1 MNTVT
6 EPTRR
11 TTPIPADPELYD
23 SPRAIGARRRG
34 LDAPYITG
42 GEDPH
47 PAEALAE
54 ERKYG
59 RLLLAMVLTIVG
71 MGFVVGTILAL
82 AGFGGT

>member
-1 MNTVT
+1 MSAVT
-6 EPTRR
+6 EPTPR
-11 TTPIPADPELYD
+11 TSPIPADPEAYD
-23 SPRAIGARRRG
+23 SPRAVRARQLG

-47 PAEALAE
+47 PAAALAE

-82 AGFGGT
+82 AGLGGT

>member
-1 MNTVT
+1 MNPVT

-11 TTPIPADPELYD
+11 TPEIPADPDAYD
-23 SPRAIGARRRG
+23 SPRAVRARQLG
-34 LDAPYITG
+34 LEAPYITG

-47 PAEALAE
+47 PETALAE
-54 ERKYG
+54 DRKYG

-82 AGFGGT
+82 AGLGGT